1 MTGFVVKNSGVASQE
16 FNRKAEEVG
25 QRQCS
30 DGAAPAIAMA
40 FRYHLSDRNG
50 KKLKQGLR
58 RTMMTSLAVANAV
71 MMSICSSISPNCW
84 GRPWLGLFWRREAV
98 VQNLTAV
105 ENMSA
110 SIHRPSWH
118 MEVFQSQIT
127 RLVRTER
134 VGTAFAN

>member
-1 MTGFVVKNSGVASQE
+1 MTGFVVKNSCVASQE

-25 QRQCS
+25 QRRCS

-71 MMSICSSISPNCW
+71 MMSICSSLSPNIC
-84 GRPWLGLFWRREAV
+84 RV
-98 VQNLTAV
+98 VRGHASLATR
-105 ENMSA
+105 SA
-110 SIHRPSWH
+110 
-118 MEVFQSQIT
+118 
-127 RLVRTER
+127 
-134 VGTAFAN
+134 